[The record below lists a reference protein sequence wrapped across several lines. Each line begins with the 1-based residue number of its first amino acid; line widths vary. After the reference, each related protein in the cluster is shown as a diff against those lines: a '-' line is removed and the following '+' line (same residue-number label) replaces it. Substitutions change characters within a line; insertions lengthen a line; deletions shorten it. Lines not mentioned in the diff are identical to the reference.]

1 MIGRAVREVG
11 SALTPRHVA
20 LLDAHR
26 DLFETASRAASLR
39 MLLDGYIA
47 SVPGLAEAFDPVVTD
62 PTVGMLQ
69 KLTKALGVPVM
80 TLLK

>member
-1 MIGRAVREVG
+1 MIGAQFVKLG

-20 LLDAHR
+20 LLDVHR
-26 DLFETASRAASLR
+26 DLFETASRSASPR

-47 SVPGLAEAFDPVVTD
+47 SVPGLAEAFDPIVTD

-69 KLTKALGVPVM
+69 KLAKALGVPVM